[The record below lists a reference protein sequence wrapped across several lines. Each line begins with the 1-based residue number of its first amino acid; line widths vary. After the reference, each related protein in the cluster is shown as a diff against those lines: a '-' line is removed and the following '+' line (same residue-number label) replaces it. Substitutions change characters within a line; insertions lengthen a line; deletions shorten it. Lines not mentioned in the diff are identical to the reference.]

1 MTKLR
6 LAAAIALSLLLAPL
20 GASPVIAAATPASA
34 TPATAAAAA
43 PAKAAP
49 AKKRRTTHRRAAV
62 DTAIVEPEALAAL
75 QRMGSYLGALTSFG
89 VKSEASLDLVTF
101 DGQRLAVGGVAT
113 YKVRRPNGFVIDVN
127 TDAKKR
133 TFYYDGK
140 TFTIFAP
147 ELGYYAR
154 AAAPA
159 TIAQTLDVLYDK
171 FGLSLPLEDLFRW
184 SDPTLHRADTLKSG
198 FRVGPATIEGV
209 ATDQY
214 AFREGDID
222 WQIWIQ
228 HDGQPLP
235 RKLVIIDRTDP
246 AYPAYTAVLTW
257 DVSPTF
263 ADDDFVFHPGPDA
276 KLIRLATVGQ

>member
-6 LAAAIALSLLLAPL
+6 LAAAIALSLLLLPL
-20 GASPVIAAATPASA
+20 GVSQAIAAATPTRA
-34 TPATAAAAA
+34 TTATTTTAAPPRSAR
-43 PAKAAP
+43 PRVP
-49 AKKRRTTHRRAAV
+49 RRRGRAAE
-62 DTAIVEPEALAAL
+62 TPIVQPEALAAL
-75 QRMGSYLGALTSFG
+75 QRMGDYLSTLTAFRL
-89 VKSEASLDLVTF
+89 KSEASLDLVTF
-101 DGQRLAVGGVAT
+101 DGQRLAVDGVAN
-113 YKVRRPNGFVIDVN
+113 YKVRRPNGFVIEVD

-147 ELGYYAR
+147 ELGYYASTQ
-154 AAAPA
+154 APP
-159 TIAQTLDVLYDK
+159 TIRQTLEVLNQK
-171 FGLSLPLEDLFRW
+171 FGISLPLEDLFRW
-184 SDPTLHRADTLKSG
+184 SDPTLRRSDTLQSG
-198 FRVGPATIEGV
+198 FRVGSATIDGV

-228 HDGQPLP
+228 REGRPLP

-257 DVSPTF
+257 DVSPTL
-263 ADDDFVFHPGPDA
+263 ADDDFTFQPGKDA
-276 KLIRLATVGQ
+276 KRILLSTVGQ